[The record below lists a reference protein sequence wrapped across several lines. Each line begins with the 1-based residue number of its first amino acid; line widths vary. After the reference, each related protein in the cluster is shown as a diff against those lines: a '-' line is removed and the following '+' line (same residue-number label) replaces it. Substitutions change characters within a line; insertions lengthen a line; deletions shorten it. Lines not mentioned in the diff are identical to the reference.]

1 MQPTTQ
7 AVGRTVNKRSPEGAK
22 EKQGADLSNM
32 PHHKRC
38 LTLITIA
45 TLSLLA
51 ATASAQDWIR
61 TGTGLGVEKIRLA
74 ASDFKPA
81 TQDPK
86 NTDLLKTFNDTL
98 FNDLDNAGIFDL
110 VSKSFYPL
118 QVPGQPS
125 ELKAADWS
133 ASPAPN
139 ASMLAFGNLGV
150 TADKVTVQGWLYD
163 VKSTTTSPQV
173 LGKQYNDNAT
183 ADAVRVIA
191 HKFADEIIFRLGG
204 GIPGI
209 AESKIYFVSDRS
221 GHKEI
226 WVMDYDGSNQRQLT
240 HQASISLSPRISPDG
255 SRFAFSSLTKSGWDI
270 LMYSTELNRV
280 VSFPRFGGTNLSPS
294 WSPDGTKLALSSSR
308 GGNSQIYECD
318 ASGGNLHRMTTG
330 KGPDVS

>member
-1 MQPTTQ
+1 MSTL
-7 AVGRTVNKRSPEGAK
+7 A
-22 EKQGADLSNM
+22 
-32 PHHKRC
+32 HHKCRR
-38 LTLITIA
+38 IFKIA
-45 TLSLLA
+45 ALLFLLA

-86 NTDLLKTFNDTL
+86 NPDLLKTFNDTL

-150 TADKVTVQGWLYD
+150 AADKVTVQGWLYD
-163 VKSTTTSPQV
+163 VKSTSTSPQV

-183 ADAVRVIA
+183 SEAVRVIA
-191 HKFADEIIFRLGG
+191 HKFADEIIFRRGG
-204 GIPGI
+204 SP
-209 AESKIYFVSDRS
+209 ASPKAKSTVSSRWT
-221 GHKEI
+221 KEI
-226 WVMDYDGSNQRQLT
+226 W
-240 HQASISLSPRISPDG
+240 
-255 SRFAFSSLTKSGWDI
+255 
-270 LMYSTELNRV
+270 
-280 VSFPRFGGTNLSPS
+280 
-294 WSPDGTKLALSSSR
+294 
-308 GGNSQIYECD
+308 
-318 ASGGNLHRMTTG
+318 
-330 KGPDVS
+330 